1 MLKKERQSYILQQVN
16 LHNKVLSSSLSE
28 EINVSEDTIR
38 RDLLEL
44 SSEGKLLKVHGG
56 ALSRSFSQVH
66 VPTNGVYSQHQK
78 KSIAQKAITLINDG
92 MFVLTGGGTT
102 IVEMARVLPK
112 ELKATFVSGSIAA
125 ILEYMDHPNIEVIL
139 IGDRVSKN
147 SKITVGSEAIS
158 KIRQVKADI
167 CFLGTNAIDIQ
178 SGVTDN
184 DWEVVQLKKAMI
196 ESSAKVVCLAI
207 AEKINTYQPIQICP
221 LNKIDM
227 LITELNPD
235 DPLLKPY
242 ANAGIELL

>member
-16 LHNKVLSSSLSE
+16 LHNKVLSSSLSL

-38 RDLLEL
+38 RDLQEL

-56 ALSRSFSQVH
+56 ALSRSFSNVH
-66 VPTNGVYSQHQK
+66 IPSNGVYSQDQK
-78 KSIAQKAITLINDG
+78 KVIAQKAIALISDG

-102 IVEMARVLPK
+102 IVEMARLLPG

-139 IGDRVSKN
+139 IGDRVSKS

-158 KIRQVKADI
+158 KVRQMKADI
-167 CFLGTNAIDIQ
+167 CFLGTNALDLNN
-178 SGVTDN
+178 GVTDN

-196 ESSAKVVCLAI
+196 ESSQKVVCLAI
-207 AEKINTYQPIQICP
+207 AEKINTFQPIQICP
-221 LNKIDM
+221 LDKIDV

-235 DPLLKPY
+235 DPILRPY
-242 ANAGIELL
+242 ANAGIQLL

>member
-1 MLKKERQSYILQQVN
+1 MLKKERQNYILQQVN
-16 LHNKVLSSSLSE
+16 LHNKVLSSSLSVD
-28 EINVSEDTIR
+28 ISVSEDTIR
-38 RDLLEL
+38 RDLQEL
-44 SSEGKLLKVHGG
+44 SEEGKLIKVHGG

-66 VPTNGVYSQHQK
+66 IPSNGVYSQHQK
-78 KSIAQKAITLINDG
+78 KTIAQKAIALISNG

-102 IVEMARVLPK
+102 IVEMARLLPPA
-112 ELKATFVSGSIAA
+112 LKATFVSGSIAA

-158 KIRQVKADI
+158 KIKQLKADI
-167 CFLGTNAIDIQ
+167 CFLGTNSIDINN
-178 SGVTDN
+178 GVTDN

-196 ESSAKVVCLAI
+196 ESSGKVVCLAI

-221 LNKIDM
+221 LNKIDI

-235 DPLLKPY
+235 DPVLKPY
-242 ANAGIELL
+242 ADAGIELL